1 MARRGVWQL
10 QKLLVHYCD
19 FGGSSRGTR
28 DFVEHMLPHFRR
40 DNPQLA
46 IETVVQRGKHPG
58 LLAEYLNTTTRHV
71 DVKNEPAEE
80 VLRQAVYLRSSLG
93 RKASLQVKHRTR
105 SLTPSIQGP
114 WTHELQDALKNA

>member
-28 DFVEHMLPHFRR
+28 EFVEQILPHFQR
-40 DNPQLA
+40 DNPQIA
-46 IETVVQRGKHPG
+46 IESVVRRGKHPG
-58 LLAEYLNTTTRHV
+58 LQAEYLNRTTRHV
-71 DVKNEPAEE
+71 DVKNQPAEE

-105 SLTPSIQGP
+105 TQMPSIQGP
-114 WTHELQDALKNA
+114 WTHELQDALRRA